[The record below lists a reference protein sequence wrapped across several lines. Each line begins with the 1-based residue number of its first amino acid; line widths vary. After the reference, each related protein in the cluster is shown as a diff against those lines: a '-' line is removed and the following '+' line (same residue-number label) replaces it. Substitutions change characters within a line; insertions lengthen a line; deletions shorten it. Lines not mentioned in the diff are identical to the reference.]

1 MGSFIEDFLGN
12 MGPQVT
18 EQLAS
23 TLGIGKETSAAI
35 IPQVLP
41 MILSGLKKQKDN
53 YGGEPRV
60 EHILNKYGS
69 SSVLDD
75 IAGLFSTKAKDPNP
89 DPTLGGLL
97 GNAGIEATNLF
108 SKNHGVDSGIASK
121 IIPMLAP
128 VVLGYLTKTKDS
140 GAGVSGIASLLD
152 ADGDGNILDDVAGF
166 FGISGAAGDI
176 VGGLLGGLFGGKK

>member
-1 MGSFIEDFLGN
+1 MGNLVEDFLSS

-18 EQLAS
+18 EQLSS
-23 TLGIGKETSAAI
+23 TLGIGKETSASI

-41 MILSGLKKQKDN
+41 MILGGLRKHKEN
-53 YGGEPRV
+53 YGGEARV

-75 IAGLFSTKAKDPNP
+75 IAGLFSGKAQDPNP
-89 DPTLGGLL
+89 DPALGGLL
-97 GNAGIEATNLF
+97 GNAGVEASNLF
-108 SKNHGVDSGIASK
+108 SKQHGLDSGTAAK

-140 GAGVSGIASLLD
+140 GVGVSGIASLLD

-166 FGISGAAGDI
+166 FGIKGAAGDI

>member
-1 MGSFIEDFLGN
+1 MGNFIEDFLGS

-18 EQLAS
+18 EQLSS
-23 TLGIGKETSAAI
+23 TLGIGKDASAAI

-53 YGGEPRV
+53 YGGEQRV

-75 IAGLFSTKAKDPNP
+75 IAGLFSSKAQDSNP

-97 GNAGIEATNLF
+97 GDAGVQATNLF
-108 SKNHGVDSGIASK
+108 SKQHNVDSGTASK